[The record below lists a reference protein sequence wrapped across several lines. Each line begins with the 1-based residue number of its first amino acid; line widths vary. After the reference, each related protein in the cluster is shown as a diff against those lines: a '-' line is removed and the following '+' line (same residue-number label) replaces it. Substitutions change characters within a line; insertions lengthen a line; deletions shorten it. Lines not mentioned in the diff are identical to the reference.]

1 MTLTL
6 TADDVTTN
14 GRITVAYD
22 AAKLTLT
29 DKSGKA
35 QYNSFS
41 EKDGLVTFGYAYKES
56 APAGTVLA
64 TLTFAAAEDTRG
76 YLHGYHCGRWRQ
88 SPWHGGEHHHDG
100 SRA

>member
-1 MTLTL
+1 MLTGSVNKAKANKLPLELLSVGTDTDCTEKTVTLTL

-41 EKDGLVTFGYAYKES
+41 E
-56 APAGTVLA
+56 
-64 TLTFAAAEDTRG
+64 
-76 YLHGYHCGRWRQ
+76 
-88 SPWHGGEHHHDG
+88 
-100 SRA
+100 